1 MLGDADGAFDLAF
14 SSNAYS
20 HIETAAA
27 RAEFVADALRA
38 SRELV
43 VREQALRLGRDREL
57 WELRRLVDGSEHRVF
72 KRYPRSLLLV
82 GAPPQRTNASTDL
95 AKDHVC
101 RYFA

>member
-14 SSNAYS
+14 SSNVYS

-38 SRELV
+38 PRELV

-57 WELRRLVDGSEHRVF
+57 WEPTS
-72 KRYPRSLLLV
+72 S
-82 GAPPQRTNASTDL
+82 
-95 AKDHVC
+95 
-101 RYFA
+101 

>member
-14 SSNAYS
+14 SSNVYS

-72 KRYPRSLLLV
+72 KRSLTAVQLARELDGV
-82 GAPPQRTNASTDL
+82 VVFASAEFVAVRAP
-95 AKDHVC
+95 V
-101 RYFA
+101 